1 MLYEPNAD
9 LQKRRKVE
17 GGNGSDDRSSMLKLY
32 TDVNALTSEV
42 GEMLN
47 TYFVDPVSKTVCS
60 PLCRIALE
68 YS

>member
-47 TYFVDPVSKTVCS
+47 TYFVDPVSKTVC
-60 PLCRIALE
+60 PLLLMICSE